1 MELLGLDEAADRV
14 LRGQVVAAATETFF
28 GLLALADDPVALDA
42 LASVK
47 PRGADKGI
55 PLLLPARSEWQRWV
69 RELPAVA
76 EQLADHFWPGPLT
89 IALRARTGVDHR
101 LTLDGSLAVRLPGE
115 CPAAMIARRVGRAL
129 TATSANPPGYP
140 PAATAAQA
148 SAALGSFVCESRLSI
163 VEGTAPGG
171 LPSTIVA
178 VTGQQVQVFREGAV
192 SRAEVE
198 RVLGRRVGG
207 QRFGPPA

>member
-47 PRGADKGI
+47 PRGTDKGI
-55 PLLLPARSEWQRWV
+55 PLLLPARSEWQHWV
-69 RELPAVA
+69 RELPPLA

-101 LTLDGSLAVRLPGE
+101 VTLDGSLAVRLPGE

-129 TATSANPPGYP
+129 TATSANPPGCP
-140 PAATAAQA
+140 PAATSAQA
-148 SAALGSFVCESRLSI
+148 CDALGAFVRASRLSI
-163 VEGTAPGG
+163 VDGTAPGG
-171 LPSTIVA
+171 LPSTVLAVA
-178 VTGQQVQVFREGAV
+178 GQRVQLLREGAV
-192 SRAEVE
+192 SFSEIE

-207 QRFGPPA
+207 QRFGLPG